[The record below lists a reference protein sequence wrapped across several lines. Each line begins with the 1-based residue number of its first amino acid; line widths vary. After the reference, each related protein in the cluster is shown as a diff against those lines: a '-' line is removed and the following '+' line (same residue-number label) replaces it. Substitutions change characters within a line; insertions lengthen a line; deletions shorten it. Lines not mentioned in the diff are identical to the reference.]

1 MRTRKVDIIS
11 VSNEGNN
18 LYECSTN
25 TDLKISA
32 ILHKFVGNN
41 VKVIDKFNKTN
52 MYFTLPQNNTIFK
65 NRNVVRI
72 YGEINKGN

>member
-11 VSNEGNN
+11 VSNEGNH

-52 MYFTLPQNNTIFK
+52 MYFTLPQNNHIFK
-65 NRNVVRI
+65 NKSVVRI